1 MTVVKKRNIRRS
13 VGFNGKEMEGYF
25 MIANKD
31 AALAI
36 INKLTGTQLRLWLY
50 LMMIDSFADL
60 TTNGEK
66 VYHSIPSPQEIAI
79 KIGVSPETVEKD
91 IRKLKK
97 LGLDILSGWSEIKTY
112 KNVEQKVRD
121 RLKDNLGGL
130 AEVST
135 PAGRIDLLTDDEI
148 IEVKRIDRWK
158 AALGQILVYSAF
170 YPHHRKR
177 LHLFGKRDELTKVT
191 DIEAACLAFDV
202 KVTAEEV

>member
-1 MTVVKKRNIRRS
+1 MTVTTKRNIRRS
-13 VGFNGKEMEGYF
+13 VGFDSKEMEGYF
-25 MIANKD
+25 MIAKED

-36 INKLTGTQLRLWLY
+36 VNKLTGTQLRLWLY
-50 LMMIDSFADL
+50 LMMVDSFADS

-79 KIGVSPETVEKD
+79 KIGASPETVEKD

-97 LGLDILSGWSEIKTY
+97 LGLNILSGWSEIKTY
-112 KNVEQKVRD
+112 DNVEQKVRD

-135 PAGRIDLLTDDEI
+135 PAGRIDLLTDEEI
-148 IEVKRIDRWK
+148 IEVKRISDWK

-170 YPHHRKR
+170 YPEQDAR
-177 LHLFGKRDELTKVT
+177 LHLFGRRGELTKVA
-191 DIEAACLAFDV
+191 DIEAACLAFNV